1 MDIKLV
7 KNFEEGNYIPVNDQ
21 LLLQVVDANY
31 RLGRFPG
38 KKIFMLN
45 PLTNERLEILPEIH
59 KYNLANISYAAVSHN
74 HILFTSASSINE
86 TQVEISYY
94 RYDVSTGA
102 YHIIHTTVA
111 DLTKLGNVL
120 LLKAFVLDENYCIF
134 DEITY
139 SRENLSSTGLF
150 SNGMGTHK
158 MLLKEIQENKER
170 LLKDSVIATSGIE
183 KLIPLS
189 GNLCIIKLGS
199 PMLEELVF
207 SDTAI
212 QPFKQ
217 KEIIGIVNIKQF
229 ISELLLNQNNA
240 FLEILDEGSEE
251 ITFPYIRQYD
261 NDIVYSKVDVSKK
274 IEEVIIYDYETKVK
288 KVRLNSNITR
298 ISDLNHTY
306 ILMIPRI
313 LLKIRTKI
321 RV

>member
-189 GNLCIIKLGS
+189 GNLCVIKLGS

-229 ISELLLNQNNA
+229 ISELLLNQNNSGN
-240 FLEILDEGSEE
+240 F
-251 ITFPYIRQYD
+251 R
-261 NDIVYSKVDVSKK
+261 
-274 IEEVIIYDYETKVK
+274 
-288 KVRLNSNITR
+288 
-298 ISDLNHTY
+298 
-306 ILMIPRI
+306 
-313 LLKIRTKI
+313 
-321 RV
+321 